1 MKNRLFKGIGL
12 LLVLA
17 VLCTVS
23 AFADDTVRIGSAAEL
38 AALGGKDFTGTL
50 ELTQDID
57 MTGVAMQPI
66 TSFAGTFNGNGYTIK
81 NLAITAEKRAYSST
95 AQGVALFETFTGTA
109 RSSSRIRRSR

>member
-1 MKNRLFKGIGL
+1 MKNRLLSGIGL

-38 AALGGKDFTGTL
+38 AALGGKELTGKI

-57 MTGVAMQPI
+57 MTGVAMEPI
-66 TSFAGTFNGNGYTIK
+66 TSFTGEFNGNGYTIK
-81 NLAITAEKRAYSST
+81 I
-95 AQGVALFETFTGTA
+95 
-109 RSSSRIRRSR
+109 